1 MIPRSQTRS
10 ASAWPGLQNPY
21 SVSPD
26 GKTLAMRIGP
36 GLSTVGEVW
45 LQDLTR
51 AVLSRFT
58 FRGGFVHHPIWSPD
72 GTRIVFSDGDVGGY
86 SYDIFQKLVTG
97 SDKEESLLQTSS
109 VFLSPLPR
117 IESQCAVARYVDGTC
132 CRITASWPCIECRR
146 ASIQSLITAK
156 DSQWVC

>member
-45 LQDLTR
+45 LQDFTR

-97 SDKEESLLQTSS
+97 SDKEESLLHTSS

-117 IESQCAVARYVDGTC
+117 IESQCAVYA
-132 CRITASWPCIECRR
+132 E
-146 ASIQSLITAK
+146 
-156 DSQWVC
+156 